1 MTDKTQNTEIK
12 SEGES
17 SSTNHFELQKPSNQ
31 NQQSYK
37 SRGNG
42 GSGSSDSS
50 GNSGRG
56 RSNLKRGITNQTVN
70 PRQAFVGECK

>member
-37 SRGNG
+37 SRGN
-42 GSGSSDSS
+42 SDSS